1 MSEITGRQPQTMRE
15 EIVQN
20 NGPSREEQDK
30 LTKRKRIACCFCLV
44 VCIIGYICFLKI
56 VDFFTSYIEFRC
68 FIINSTVIETISCNG
83 YNTSPLFLARWTV
96 NISQDHF
103 VPHHYLSQI
112 NQRFTF
118 YYKAQEVISTTHIV
132 SRSFSSNFSWI
143 NFLLFRLALKTN
155 ATSINVKNTMST
167 GKNKA
172 YQILRTSFV
181 SWHLFFYF
189 SVVVSLQLIQ

>member
-44 VCIIGYICFLKI
+44 VCIIGYICSLKL
-56 VDFFTSYIEFRC
+56 VDFFTYSYIESRC
-68 FIINSTVIETISCNG
+68 FIIDSTVVETNG
-83 YNTSPLFLARWTV
+83 QFSARWTV

-132 SRSFSSNFSWI
+132 SRSFSSNFS
-143 NFLLFRLALKTN
+143 
-155 ATSINVKNTMST
+155 
-167 GKNKA
+167 
-172 YQILRTSFV
+172 
-181 SWHLFFYF
+181 
-189 SVVVSLQLIQ
+189 

>member
-44 VCIIGYICFLKI
+44 VCIIGYICSLKL
-56 VDFFTSYIEFRC
+56 VDFFTYSYIESRC
-68 FIINSTVIETISCNG
+68 FIIDSTVVETNG
-83 YNTSPLFLARWTV
+83 QFSARWTV

-103 VPHHYLSQI
+103 IPHHYLSQI
-112 NQRFTF
+112 NQKFSF